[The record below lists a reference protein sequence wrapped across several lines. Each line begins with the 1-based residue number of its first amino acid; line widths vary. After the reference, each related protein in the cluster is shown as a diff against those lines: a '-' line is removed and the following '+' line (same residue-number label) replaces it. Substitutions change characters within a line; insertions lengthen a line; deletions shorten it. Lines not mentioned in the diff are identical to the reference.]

1 MQLPGQAW
9 DGHSD
14 MVIVRLASL
23 IRMVTKDYQRRVYNR
38 VLARF
43 GKRDQVSIPI

>member
-1 MQLPGQAW
+1 MKLTVNCVAVAGQAW

-38 VLARF
+38 V
-43 GKRDQVSIPI
+43 